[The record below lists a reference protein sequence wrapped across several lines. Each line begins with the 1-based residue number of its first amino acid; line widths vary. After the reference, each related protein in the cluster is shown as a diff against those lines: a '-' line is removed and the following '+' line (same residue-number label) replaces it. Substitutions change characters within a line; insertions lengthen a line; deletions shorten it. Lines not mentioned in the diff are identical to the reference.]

1 MNYSFNYGGKDKN
14 NKSED
19 NSTDVNTRTT
29 MYGQDSI
36 QVFKDPDFGSYFIL
50 ADGHGID
57 GHFVSELV
65 QREIRDT
72 LCIENIYEII
82 SNELD
87 KEAQIINYINK
98 CFSDIRNKYRN
109 NYRFHNSGTTL
120 TLVIIVKEFIIT
132 ANIGDS
138 PAKLV
143 FKDGTIKD
151 LTECQ
156 SPENKD
162 FYLKFHQALQ
172 NEGRFTLNLEA
183 VVNRWGTNKN
193 PKVPSYKGSP
203 KVKGPLRIWDKVY
216 DHQGKIID
224 MVPNP
229 DTHTYILNLKKEKKK
244 LGGFQAIPDPD
255 GLIYD
260 ENDNPIGE
268 KDGFM
273 INCGSTFGGGNQS
286 YSIGDWKES
295 HPFMNPYISINKI
308 DKLAEPFFLLIC
320 SDGISDCLHNNIL
333 KTIVESADFSS
344 VENIYQDIWDT
355 AIDNGIKNKFPN
367 KNGSP
372 KWDDLSQIV
381 VCFSSNNQKEEI
393 ETDCEMSMIYDSDED
408 SVKQVTD
415 SYDDEDLTEQMEED
429 FDQYIDI
436 DFDMVEVWE
445 QLMMDIDTVRYND
458 IDPYNDMIFE

>member
-1 MNYSFNYGGKDKN
+1 
-14 NKSED
+14 
-19 NSTDVNTRTT
+19 
-29 MYGQDSI
+29 
-36 QVFKDPDFGSYFIL
+36 
-50 ADGHGID
+50 
-57 GHFVSELV
+57 
-65 QREIRDT
+65 
-72 LCIENIYEII
+72 
-82 SNELD
+82 
-87 KEAQIINYINK
+87 
-98 CFSDIRNKYRN
+98 
-109 NYRFHNSGTTL
+109 
-120 TLVIIVKEFIIT
+120 
-132 ANIGDS
+132 
-138 PAKLV
+138 
-143 FKDGTIKD
+143 
-151 LTECQ
+151 
-156 SPENKD
+156 
-162 FYLKFHQALQ
+162 
-172 NEGRFTLNLEA
+172 
-183 VVNRWGTNKN
+183 
-193 PKVPSYKGSP
+193 
-203 KVKGPLRIWDKVY
+203 
-216 DHQGKIID
+216 
-224 MVPNP
+224 
-229 DTHTYILNLKKEKKK
+229 
-244 LGGFQAIPDPD
+244 
-255 GLIYD
+255 
-260 ENDNPIGE
+260 
-268 KDGFM
+268 
-273 INCGSTFGGGNQS
+273 
-286 YSIGDWKES
+286 
-295 HPFMNPYISINKI
+295 MNPYISINKI